1 MLNDRQLAGRLS
13 GRTFKW
19 QHRAEIGNIAT
30 EVDFVQKRE
39 NIRKSEISEILKRG
53 AGGGVESLDLNGKM
67 LEMKIST
74 DMEMGTCLIRIEENW
89 SAALRARLLLS
100 ISLLVS

>member
-1 MLNDRQLAGRLS
+1 MGR
-13 GRTFKW
+13 
-19 QHRAEIGNIAT
+19 
-30 EVDFVQKRE
+30 
-39 NIRKSEISEILKRG
+39 

>member
-1 MLNDRQLAGRLS
+1 MKASCG
-13 GRTFKW
+13 
-19 QHRAEIGNIAT
+19 IVNIAT
-30 EVDFVQKRE
+30 EVDFVQK
-39 NIRKSEISEILKRG
+39 NIQNSEIFVTGIWRR
-53 AGGGVESLDLNGKM
+53 AGGVESLDLNGKM

>member
-1 MLNDRQLAGRLS
+1 MTNNLRGDLRGGLLNGSIVRKLGILQLKLILCNKGDMGR
-13 GRTFKW
+13 
-19 QHRAEIGNIAT
+19 
-30 EVDFVQKRE
+30 
-39 NIRKSEISEILKRG
+39 

>member
-1 MLNDRQLAGRLS
+1 M
-13 GRTFKW
+13 
-19 QHRAEIGNIAT
+19 
-30 EVDFVQKRE
+30 QKRE
-39 NIRKSEISEILKRG
+39 NIRKSEISGIWKRG

-89 SAALRARLLLS
+89 SAALRARLLVSWSAFRSVGQIFGQL
-100 ISLLVS
+100 IGYDICLGMLLHQLLD

>member
-1 MLNDRQLAGRLS
+1 MAASCGNV
-13 GRTFKW
+13 
-19 QHRAEIGNIAT
+19 NIAT
-30 EVDFVQKRE
+30 EVDFVQK
-39 NIRKSEISEILKRG
+39 NIQNSEIFVTGIWRR
-53 AGGGVESLDLNGKM
+53 AGGVESLDLNGKM

>member
-1 MLNDRQLAGRLS
+1 MAASCGNV
-13 GRTFKW
+13 
-19 QHRAEIGNIAT
+19 NIAT

-39 NIRKSEISEILKRG
+39 NIRKSEISGIWKRG

-89 SAALRARLLLS
+89 SAALRARLL
-100 ISLLVS
+100 VS